1 MELLPPVIG
10 GPAKRGRTATHLEG
24 VGHAALCPTHDQMHP
39 GVTLRDERW
48 RFLSATV
55 LLAIAGCGPRITN
68 QNVDV
73 VNKRFEVAEQIGKG
87 VSPKEVESVL
97 GQPKRVE
104 AYTLTLE
111 TQKKELEG
119 LRYYYEQDGQRIELH
134 FLDNKLI
141 SRVPKLDAKP
151 PTPPVK

>member
-1 MELLPPVIG
+1 MNSARPDFRWEFVSAGTFLLL
-10 GPAKRGRTATHLEG
+10 TA
-24 VGHAALCPTHDQMHP
+24 
-39 GVTLRDERW
+39 
-48 RFLSATV
+48 
-55 LLAIAGCGPRITN
+55 CGPRITN
-68 QNVDV
+68 ENIDV
-73 VNKRFEVAEQIGKG
+73 VNSRFEMTEQIGKG

-119 LRYYYEQDGQRIELH
+119 LRYYYEQDGERLELH

-141 SRVPKLDAKP
+141 SRVPRLNAAP
-151 PTPPVK
+151 ATPPSKATAP

>member
-1 MELLPPVIG
+1 MELSPPVIG
-10 GPAKRGRTATHLEG
+10 GPAKRGRTATFVESA
-24 VGHAALCPTHDQMHP
+24 GHVPCPRHDETNP
-39 GVTLRDERW
+39 GMTLRDARW

-55 LLAIAGCGPRITN
+55 LLAMAGCGPRITN
-68 QNVDV
+68 QNIDV
-73 VNKRFEVAEQIGKG
+73 VNKRFEVTEQIGKG

-97 GQPKRVE
+97 GEPKRVE

-141 SRVPKLDAKP
+141 SRVPQLNAKP
-151 PTPPVK
+151 PEPPVK